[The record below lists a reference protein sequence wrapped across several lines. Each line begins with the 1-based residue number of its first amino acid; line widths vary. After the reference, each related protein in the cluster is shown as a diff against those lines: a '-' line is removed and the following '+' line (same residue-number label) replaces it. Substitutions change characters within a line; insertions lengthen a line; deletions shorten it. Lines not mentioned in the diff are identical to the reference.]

1 MTPCVV
7 TGARPGRAAWWPR
20 ATVFIVIL
28 IIMTIAAAAGWSL
41 PDVTTLVI
49 TVAVVAGL
57 GTAAAGTARLALAG
71 QRP

>member
-20 ATVFIVIL
+20 AAVFVVIL
-28 IIMTIAAAAGWSL
+28 VIMAIAATAGWSL
-41 PDVTTLVI
+41 PDVTTLIV

-57 GTAAAGTARLALAG
+57 RTAAAGARLALAG
-71 QRP
+71 PRS